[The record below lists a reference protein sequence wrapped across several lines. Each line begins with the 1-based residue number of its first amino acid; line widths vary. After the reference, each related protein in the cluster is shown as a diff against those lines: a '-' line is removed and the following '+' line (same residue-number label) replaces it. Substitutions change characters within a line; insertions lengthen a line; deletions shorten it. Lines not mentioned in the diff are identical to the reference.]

1 MLLQKS
7 ILINQGDFSSP
18 QMYSICFGLI
28 TAFRLIKSLAPQK
41 WSQPV
46 HLCVKYLVFIVWL
59 ITARPCPAFASRNHV
74 CVLQSTAQRQTG
86 AGLHFDFSSQ
96 RFARCCWTIHI
107 ILHCLVSI
115 SLSWA
120 HADDVI
126 IFISLPCRLQQDIQS
141 VAGQRW
147 VATQSRTAPSS
158 LHPHRWWYI
167 QKRDVVVLTYTPG

>member
-28 TAFRLIKSLAPQK
+28 TAFRLIKSLASQK

-86 AGLHFDFSSQ
+86 ADLHFDFSSQ

-115 SLSWA
+115 SLSWP

-126 IFISLPCRLQQDIQS
+126 IFYLASLQTAARHSECRWAAL
-141 VAGQRW
+141 
-147 VATQSRTAPSS
+147 SRNAKPHSSILSSS
-158 LHPHRWWYI
+158 L
-167 QKRDVVVLTYTPG
+167 